1 MIKSMEA
8 ILIANKN
15 NVEPKRVMTREQK
28 RRVVN
33 GMNSSENATNTLVY
47 MVPTF
52 KELWDKML
60 RGDVKVNTNKK
71 TFKD

>member
-15 NVEPKRVMTREQK
+15 NVEPKHVMTREQK
-28 RRVVN
+28 RRVMN